1 MDETTSKETA
11 AAATTSNILQ
21 THILFNKKKLIP
33 SNPNGFD
40 QPHLSE
46 IVLKTSQ
53 LIKKQQQQQIPHSCK
68 F

>member
-1 MDETTSKETA
+1 MKQPVKKQQQQQQPQIFFKPIYYSTR
-11 AAATTSNILQ
+11 
-21 THILFNKKKLIP
+21 KKLIP